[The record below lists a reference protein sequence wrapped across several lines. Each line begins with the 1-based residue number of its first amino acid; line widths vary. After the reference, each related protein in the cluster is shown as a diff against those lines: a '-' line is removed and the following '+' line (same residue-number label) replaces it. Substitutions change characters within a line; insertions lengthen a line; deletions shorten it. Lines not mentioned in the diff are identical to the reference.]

1 MHTMYVGTYIYS
13 LAPGQLVFID
23 DPYAYVCKAWE
34 KFALCVRNFRA
45 QNHKRN
51 TMMLRG
57 GRFGVHSAESADSKI
72 QRKVHLGENS

>member
-34 KFALCVRNFRA
+34 KIRPLCQEFSD
-45 QNHKRN
+45 
-51 TMMLRG
+51 LP
-57 GRFGVHSAESADSKI
+57 KI
-72 QRKVHLGENS
+72 MKEIQ